1 MFVSD
6 TVRKKK
12 LLSLSFTYTLI
23 LLIWENKEMSMM
35 QHCDGIGGK
44 LLSEMSIENQ
54 YEYLMHLSLSRLCKA
69 PVGTKK
75 LHFLLNFS
83 TSSIMNIFI
92 ISILITIGHDE
103 LHAIIIYFKIIIIYV
118 IGYASSFVYL
128 NMNMAAE
135 SFLFCF
141 FATYH
146 YYTYIF

>member
-35 QHCDGIGGK
+35 QHCGGIGGK

-69 PVGTKK
+69 PV
-75 LHFLLNFS
+75 N
-83 TSSIMNIFI
+83 
-92 ISILITIGHDE
+92 
-103 LHAIIIYFKIIIIYV
+103 
-118 IGYASSFVYL
+118 
-128 NMNMAAE
+128 
-135 SFLFCF
+135 SFLSWDEKN
-141 FATYH
+141 
-146 YYTYIF
+146 YIFYSIFPPHQL